1 MKVAVAQINTTAGD
15 VEGNLDK
22 VKDNVA
28 RAASQGAD
36 LVVFPELTLSGWMP
50 MDLVREEGFLRRNEA
65 ALAEVAAAARDV
77 AVLVGHVRR
86 EEGGRFTSAASLFVE
101 GKCART
107 LGAVA
112 LEERS
117 RHSVPGDPGSAGGI
131 ACFELGGARVGIA
144 VGCVP
149 ASGVSK
155 DALAGAELLIGM
167 CAWPVYRGADEE
179 RRQAWA
185 RVARTLGVQVV
196 AAGLVGGNGTAVFD
210 GCSFALDTSGELL
223 AAAPAFE
230 EALWIVDV
238 DSAGG
243 RAEGDGA
250 PAPIAHLYGAL
261 KLGLADYVREN
272 GFADVVLG
280 LSGGIDSAV
289 VAAIAAD
296 ALGPEHVTALAMPSA
311 YTSQAST
318 GAARAVAGN
327 LGVAY
332 RVIPIEELRGGF
344 GTALAPVFAGTEPGA
359 TEENIQARIRGTL
372 LMAHANKFG
381 AIALAAGNRSELA
394 MGYCTLYGDTAGGL
408 AVIGDV
414 PKTVVYELARHINR
428 RGEVIPQAVI
438 ERAPSAELKPDQT
451 DQDDLPPYEVLDGIL
466 ECYLDERMD
475 PADIPA
481 RGFDQVTVDEVVAR
495 CKWAAFKRRQV
506 PPALRVYSR
515 GCPWPD
521 LPLAGRLTP
530 RSQT

>member
-65 ALAEVAAAARDV
+65 ALAEVGAAARDV

-86 EEGGRFTSAASLFVE
+86 EEGGRFTSAASLFVDAR
-101 GKCART
+101 CAGT
-107 LGAVA
+107 FGAAALG
-112 LEERS
+112 ERS
-117 RHSVPGDPGSAGGI
+117 CAGGI
-131 ACFELGGARVGIA
+131 ARLELGGASVGIA

-196 AAGLVGGNGTAVFD
+196 VAGLVGGNGTAVFD
-210 GCSFALDTSGELL
+210 GCSFALDASGELL

-230 EALWIVDV
+230 EALWIVDL

-243 RAEGDGA
+243 QAEGGGA
-250 PAPIAHLYGAL
+250 PEPIARLYGAL

-318 GAARAVAGN
+318 GAAQAVAGN
-327 LGVAY
+327 LGVAC

-344 GTALAPVFAGTEPGA
+344 ETALAPTFEGTEPGA

-372 LMAHANKFG
+372 LMAYANKFG
-381 AIALAAGNRSELA
+381 AIALATGNRSELA

-414 PKTVVYELARHINR
+414 PKTVVYELARYIDR

-451 DQDDLPPYEVLDGIL
+451 DQDDLPPYDVLDGIL

-515 GCPWPD
+515 GSPWPD
-521 LPLAGRLTP
+521 LPLAGRLTLGG
-530 RSQT
+530 QT